1 MKNFILIIIFL
12 MLISPG
18 VIYEFTSIHIFKSI
32 SSLRYQWLNSP
43 LSLIYLISIPFLI
56 IVDKYYSKRLV
67 ILVISIFLW
76 DILFSNFFAYANNF
90 YESYINLFFGILIS
104 LVFIKYLNYD
114 FSRIL
119 STLEKIIIANVVI
132 TIAGFFL
139 GFSIDY
145 NRFSFLRLNFPF
157 FI

>member
-1 MKNFILIIIFL
+1 M

-67 ILVISIFLW
+67 ILVISIFSLGY
-76 DILFSNFFAYANNF
+76 IIFKFFC
-90 YESYINLFFGILIS
+90 
-104 LVFIKYLNYD
+104 
-114 FSRIL
+114 
-119 STLEKIIIANVVI
+119 
-132 TIAGFFL
+132 
-139 GFSIDY
+139 
-145 NRFSFLRLNFPF
+145 LRK
-157 FI
+157 